1 MSLSEAFWI
10 AAAVAVI
17 CSYFIGE
24 KLLDFDFSAILPS
37 NLKRAKLKRLLVK
50 RETPLQGMG
59 LHGNIKKEF
68 EKILIPLGKADK
80 SLLPAR
86 MDMTFRRELERQLD
100 CLNRRQACRDIR
112 LTDVVPLPKNDF
124 KRWSDDGRECRES
137 VLKCSTLERLIS
149 ADSGKPVYK
158 LYRKN
163 ANVRILQS
171 RHIRSSDRT
180 EQKQRYYAERV
191 KILCPS
197 CGAEVELDS
206 QQTVCPYCGGLIQSD
221 FYDWQTEIF
230 EIYEKIGA
238 NTRNALQLSASTII
252 LFVCLFL
259 CLWLIKDT
267 EVSLTA
273 GVGAALSVLTTVFIY
288 SVKRRRRQEM
298 LVGEIVRYSENY
310 LRSCIDEAL
319 YKDVN
324 DSNLMSHSVG
334 TIILKDVV
342 NTEKTTEITVR
353 VYLSETYLP
362 QDKKPYT
369 KKLKRTLTLQRARYP
384 ERRKSEGKLFDEKSC
399 PSCGA
404 NFIPDENH
412 CCSFCGYTLKMN
424 NAKWVVKATRA
435 QDE

>member
-1 MSLSEAFWI
+1 MSISEAFWI
-10 AAAVAVI
+10 AAAFTVI
-17 CSYFIGE
+17 CSYFVGE
-24 KLLDFDFSAILPS
+24 KLFDFDFSALLPS
-37 NLKRAKLKRLLVK
+37 NMRRSKLKRLITE
-50 RETPLQGMG
+50 RETPLHGMG
-59 LHGNIKKEF
+59 LHGDIKQEV
-68 EKILIPLGKADK
+68 EKILIPLAKADK
-80 SLLPAR
+80 NLLPSR

-100 CLNRRQACRDIR
+100 CLNRRQVCRDIR

-124 KRWSDDGRECRES
+124 KKRSDDGREWRES

-149 ADSGKPVYK
+149 ADSGKTIYK
-158 LYRKN
+158 LYQKN
-163 ANVRILQS
+163 AYVRILQS

-180 EQKQRYYAERV
+180 ERKQRYYAERV

-197 CGAEVELDS
+197 CGAEVELNS
-206 QQTVCPYCGGLIQSD
+206 QQTVCLYCGGLIQSD

-230 EIYEKIGA
+230 EIYEKIGD
-238 NTRNALQLSASTII
+238 NMRNALQLSASTII
-252 LFVCLFL
+252 LFICLFL

-273 GVGAALSVLTTVFIY
+273 GVGAALLVLATVFVY
-288 SVKRRRRQEM
+288 SVKRRRRQEK

-369 KKLKRTLTLQRARYP
+369 KKFKRTLTLQRARYP

-412 CCSFCGYTLKMN
+412 CCSFCGYTLRMN
-424 NAKWVVKATRA
+424 NAKWAVKATRT

>member
-1 MSLSEAFWI
+1 M
-10 AAAVAVI
+10 
-17 CSYFIGE
+17 
-24 KLLDFDFSAILPS
+24 
-37 NLKRAKLKRLLVK
+37 
-50 RETPLQGMG
+50 
-59 LHGNIKKEF
+59 
-68 EKILIPLGKADK
+68 
-80 SLLPAR
+80 
-86 MDMTFRRELERQLD
+86 
-100 CLNRRQACRDIR
+100 
-112 LTDVVPLPKNDF
+112 
-124 KRWSDDGRECRES
+124 
-137 VLKCSTLERLIS
+137 
-149 ADSGKPVYK
+149 
-158 LYRKN
+158 
-163 ANVRILQS
+163 
-171 RHIRSSDRT
+171 
-180 EQKQRYYAERV
+180 

-197 CGAEVELDS
+197 CGAEVELNS
-206 QQTVCPYCGGLIQSD
+206 QQTGCLYCGGLIQSD

-230 EIYEKIGA
+230 EIYEKIGD
-238 NTRNALQLSASTII
+238 NMRNALQLSASTII

-273 GVGAALSVLTTVFIY
+273 GVGAALLVLATVFVY
-288 SVKRRRRQEM
+288 SVKRRRRQEK

-369 KKLKRTLTLQRARYP
+369 KKFKRTLTLQRARYP

-412 CCSFCGYTLKMN
+412 CCSFCGYTLRMN
-424 NAKWVVKATRA
+424 NAKWAVKATRT